1 MRLSRTLLSLAMA
14 VVLIAGAFVPA
25 KASTSAI
32 ISPRL
37 QSVLATALGPVQ
49 VIVTFQGEGAP
60 TAAHLDLLRQAGIRV
75 GRTFEALPMAGV
87 LATRAQVNALAAS
100 PEVRS
105 LYYNAPLTYYNA
117 EATAYTGV
125 DQVRADSQMTALNNG
140 QPITG
145 RGVGV
150 VVNDS
155 GVDGTHGDLMLG
167 QNLKQNVLGSTRL
180 LAVSNLLPITY
191 LENVPNTDTNSG
203 HGTHV
208 AGIVGGTGARAGGKY
223 EGVAP
228 GASLVGYG
236 SGGGLLVLDGIGGF
250 DYALAHQD
258 QYGIRVIT
266 NSWGSS
272 AAPFDPEDPIN
283 LASYAAYKAG
293 MVVTFAAGNDG
304 PDANTHNPYAKAPWV
319 ISVAAGDKQG
329 SLADF
334 SSRGVAGSS
343 GSFTL
348 DGQTWTWEDRPTV
361 TGPGVDIISTR
372 TISPIPLLGAQKDL
386 ALIEPTY
393 LPFYTTM
400 SGTSMATPHVAGIVA
415 LMLEANP
422 NLTPLQVKQILAET
436 ANPMAG
442 RATWEVGAGYVNAYA
457 AVERA
462 LAIR

>member
-1 MRLSRTLLSLAMA
+1 MRQRRTLLSLVMA
-14 VVLIAGAFVPA
+14 ILLIAGGLVPA
-25 KASTSAI
+25 KASTGAL

-37 QSVLATALGPVQ
+37 QQVLATALGPVQ
-49 VIVTFQGEGAP
+49 VIVTFKGEGAP
-60 TAAHLDLLRQAGIRV
+60 TAAHLNLLRQVGITV

-87 LATRAQVNALAAS
+87 LATRSQVNALAAR

-155 GVDGTHGDLMLG
+155 GVDGTHGDLTLG

-180 LAVSNLLPITY
+180 LAVSNLLPISY
-191 LENVPNTDTNSG
+191 LEGVPNTDTNSG

-208 AGIVGGTGARAGGKY
+208 AGIVGGTGAMSNGKY

-250 DYALAHQD
+250 DYALAHKE
-258 QYGIRVIT
+258 QYNIRVIT

-304 PDANTHNPYAKAPWV
+304 PNANTHNPYAKAPWV

-329 SLADF
+329 NLADF

-348 DGQTWTWEDRPTV
+348 DGQAWTWEDHPTV
-361 TGPGVDIISTR
+361 TAPGVDIISTR
-372 TISPIPLLGAQKDL
+372 TISPIPLLGAQQDI
-386 ALIEPTY
+386 ALIEPAY

-422 NLTPLQVKQILAET
+422 NLTPLQVKQILMET
-436 ANPMAG
+436 ASPMAG
-442 RATWEVGAGYVNAYA
+442 RADWEVGAGYVNAYA

-462 LAIR
+462 LALR